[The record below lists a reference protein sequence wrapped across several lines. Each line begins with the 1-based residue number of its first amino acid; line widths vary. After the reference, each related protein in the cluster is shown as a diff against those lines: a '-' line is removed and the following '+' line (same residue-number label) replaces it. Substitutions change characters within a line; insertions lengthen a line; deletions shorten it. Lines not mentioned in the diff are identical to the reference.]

1 MWKDRQARGIGLL
14 IVTGL
19 IVSFVRQGIQH
30 HWHGFAS
37 WESFL
42 ISWFIHT
49 IGVSVFSAFAAA
61 AIMGTHKFFLG
72 DKWEGDVGDVVF
84 YVVMTVLVGA
94 FAIAVVA
101 NAPEVDDDVRL
112 LLSPGVVS
120 WYGLPLDGW
129 S

>member
-1 MWKDRQARGIGLL
+1 MWKDRQARAIGLV

-19 IVSFVRQGIQH
+19 IVSWVRQGLRD

-37 WESFL
+37 WESFF
-42 ISWFIHT
+42 ISWFIHA

-72 DKWEGDVGDVVF
+72 EEWKGDVGEVVF
-84 YVVMTVLVGA
+84 YVVMTVLIGA

-101 NAPEVDDDVRL
+101 NAPVSDEDARL
-112 LLSPGVVS
+112 LLSP
-120 WYGLPLDGW
+120 LA
-129 S
+129 